1 MYLRLTSFDEQNLGG
16 AKMEENLRSEVD
28 MGIVKIS
35 DEVVAVIAGLACSEV
50 KGIVGISSGIVGG
63 ITQILSGKKNLSKG
77 VKVNVG
83 ENDATIDIFI
93 VVEYGVKIPEVAGEV
108 QSSVKKAVES
118 MTGLSVSAINIFVQN
133 VYLPKVEELAEEKE
147 E

>member
-1 MYLRLTSFDEQNLGG
+1 
-16 AKMEENLRSEVD
+16 MEENLKSEVD

-93 VVEYGVKIPEVAGEV
+93 VVEYGVKIPEVAAEV
-108 QSSVKKAVES
+108 QNSVKKAVES